1 MKEELMIGGQEYVD
15 LRKFN
20 SNLKKKLEI
29 KDRRTLASEKVA
41 KIEKLKNSENLWRL
55 IEQEYVGKTL
65 ELVGVLG
72 SADTK
77 LQAKQILNSRHL
89 TDLAP
94 IQHSE
99 LRNNELKLTSLKLA
113 PFTII

>member
-55 IEQEYVGKTL
+55 IE
-65 ELVGVLG
+65 
-72 SADTK
+72 
-77 LQAKQILNSRHL
+77 
-89 TDLAP
+89 
-94 IQHSE
+94 
-99 LRNNELKLTSLKLA
+99 
-113 PFTII
+113 